1 MSIVGPRP
9 TSFPASSYELWHTQ
23 RLDVAPGMTGL
34 WQLEGRNATTFDERL
49 RLDVEYIRSMSLTQD
64 LRLMART
71 VGAVVRRDGA

>member
-1 MSIVGPRP
+1 
-9 TSFPASSYELWHTQ
+9 
-23 RLDVAPGMTGL
+23 MTGL

-49 RLDVEYIRSMSLTQD
+49 RLDVQYIRHMSLTQD